1 VPTCAPL
8 VTFLGSLVLT
18 RRNSDPVLLSSFRE
32 MLVVL
37 AVWIAAGVWS
47 IGYCYTRGYISSDGT
62 LGRPIKFIY
71 GFPDWVF
78 WGIVVP
84 WVLCALASLFVSL
97 FVMRDEDL
105 GVDPEEEELDD
116 A

>member
-1 VPTCAPL
+1 MR
-8 VTFLGSLVLT
+8 T
-18 RRNSDPVLLSSFRE
+18 RNNDPVLLSSFRE

-47 IGYCYTRGYISSDGT
+47 IGYCYTYGYVGGPGLPATREIHYV
-62 LGRPIKFIY
+62 L
-71 GFPDWVF
+71 GFPHWIF
-78 WGIVVP
+78 WGVVVP
-84 WVLCALASLFVSL
+84 WVACSVASLLISL

-105 GVDPEEEELDD
+105 GVDPDEEEFDD